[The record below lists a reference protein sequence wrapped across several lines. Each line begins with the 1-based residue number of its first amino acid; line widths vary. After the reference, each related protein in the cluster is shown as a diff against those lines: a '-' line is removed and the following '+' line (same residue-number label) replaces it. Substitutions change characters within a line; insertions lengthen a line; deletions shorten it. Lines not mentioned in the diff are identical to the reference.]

1 MTPLDDLATVI
12 ALAKRES
19 EGKPVKYYPGLSLAY
34 ARTITYL
41 VENWQPKEKTLPLQH
56 SLKG

>member
-1 MTPLDDLATVI
+1 MNPLDDLAFII

-19 EGKPVKYYPGLSLAY
+19 QGQPIKYYPGLSLAY

-41 VENWQPKEKTLPLQH
+41 VEHYEPKAKTVILKH
-56 SLKG
+56 STTG